1 MCLHTKKAAKI
12 IEEENQ
18 DKPFEGENSPN
29 PLAVMM
35 AQAKAEHK
43 KANGIT
49 TTGVLTSKKK

>member
-1 MCLHTKKAAKI
+1 MCLHTKKTAKI

-18 DKPFEGENSPN
+18 DKPFEGQNSPN
-29 PLAVMM
+29 LLAVM